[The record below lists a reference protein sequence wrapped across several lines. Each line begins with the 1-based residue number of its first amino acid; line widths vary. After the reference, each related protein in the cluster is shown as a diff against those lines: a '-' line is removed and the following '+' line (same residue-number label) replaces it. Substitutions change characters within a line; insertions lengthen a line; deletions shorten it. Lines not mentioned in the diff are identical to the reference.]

1 MTSFHATLDEVL
13 NTSRIPKRKWVTL
26 DSTMSVFHDINP
38 DITQY
43 APSFSRQLSKIS
55 DLTDLISKKT
65 MFITNDNI

>member
-1 MTSFHATLDEVL
+1 MPSFHATLDEVL

-26 DSTMSVFHDINP
+26 DSTMSVFRDINP

-43 APSFSRQLSKIS
+43 TPSFSRQLSKIS